1 MDLKQ
6 NSVSSFRNQS
16 FVGTLPSG
24 LPKVY
29 ATVASNQHRESL
41 EQYISSIFQAAYG
54 ANILQYLP
62 ALFCLRQGHSYTAAL
77 GLGSAASSPLFSEQ
91 YLQTSIELQVHT
103 VYGKKASR
111 HNIMELGN
119 LVASAPG
126 QGPLLYLLIAAALH
140 EAGIEYLVFVANKT
154 VRLSIERSGFTPVA
168 IQAADPASLGRSA
181 KCWGTYYEGDPVV
194 MLADIELSQ
203 RQALSQPLLRET
215 LKQYEAEIG
224 SLAGVIRS
232 YKI

>member
-6 NSVSSFRNQS
+6 NSENSPRS
-16 FVGTLPSG
+16 PSYVASAPID

-29 ATVASNQHRESL
+29 PTIGSSEYRESL

-54 ANILQYLP
+54 AKILEYLP
-62 ALFCLRQGHSYTAAL
+62 ALFCLRQGQSYTAAL
-77 GLGSAASSPLFSEQ
+77 GLGSAAAAPLFSEQ
-91 YLQTSIELQVHT
+91 YLQTSVEEQVQT

-126 QGPLLYLLIAAALH
+126 QGPLLYLLIAAALY
-140 EAGIEYLVFVANKT
+140 EAGVEYLVFVANKT
-154 VRLSIERSGFTPVA
+154 VRSSIERSGFTPVA
-168 IQAADPASLGRSA
+168 IQAAASTSLGRSA

-194 MLADIELSQ
+194 MLADIELSK
-203 RQALSQPLLRET
+203 RQAMSQPLLRKT
-215 LKQYEAEIG
+215 LGHYEAEIG
-224 SLAGVIRS
+224 LLADVIRS